1 MTNAS
6 DHATGVA
13 NGARLSSL
21 KVAELQELAS
31 SLGIPGGSKLRKGEL
46 VEAISARQAADAG
59 SSLTLDVDVTDARVP
74 ATDEAVET
82 EPVAPQAPVAT
93 ETLAPETAPA
103 VAVDAAP
110 EAADAETVAVG
121 RDLPLIGGV
130 VVPKK

>member
-59 SSLTLDVDVTDARVP
+59 SSLTLDVDVTDAGLP
-74 ATDEAVET
+74 ATDGA
-82 EPVAPQAPVAT
+82 AAPVAT
-93 ETLAPETAPA
+93 ETIASEAAPVAA
-103 VAVDAAP
+103 VADDAARGCP
-110 EAADAETVAVG
+110 TG
-121 RDLPLIGGV
+121 SRRRG
-130 VVPKK
+130 